1 MSALPLPRTAAA
13 RHSFYE
19 RLGVTADADVATLRA
34 AWDLRQSSLPTTLD
48 PIERAVALAE
58 LREALDV
65 LSDPV
70 RRAAYDERLK
80 ERAGQVLRAHG
91 QALSDPAAQAAD
103 RERVR
108 ALLGLAPVAVPA
120 ATAAANEATAHLE
133 PTAPVPLDEP
143 VAARPSWLRRRP
155 WLIGV
160 GTGLSAAVLV
170 LALAPVTQSA
180 VTRELSDDAAR
191 AAAAATVPAEAGL
204 PVRAH
209 AFDGDPLPLRLSGEL
224 PAR

>member
-1 MSALPLPRTAAA
+1 MSALPLPRSTPA

-19 RLGVTADADVATLRA
+19 RLGVSVDADVGRLRA
-34 AWDLRQSSLPTTLD
+34 AWEQRQAALPATLD

-65 LSDPV
+65 LSDPT

-80 ERAGQVLRAHG
+80 ERELQVLRPHG

-108 ALLGLAPVAVPA
+108 ALLGFAPMPSLSAS
-120 ATAAANEATAHLE
+120 AANEATASLD
-133 PTAPVPLDEP
+133 PTVPVPLDEP
-143 VAARPSWLRRRP
+143 PVARTSWLRRRP
-155 WLIGV
+155 WLLGM

-170 LALAPVTQSA
+170 MALAPFTQA
-180 VTRELSDDAAR
+180 TLTREMSEDAAR
-191 AAAAATVPAEAGL
+191 AAASATLPAAATAPTR
-204 PVRAH
+204 PH
-209 AFDGDPLPLRLSGEL
+209 ALDGEPLSLRLSSDL
-224 PAR
+224 PPR